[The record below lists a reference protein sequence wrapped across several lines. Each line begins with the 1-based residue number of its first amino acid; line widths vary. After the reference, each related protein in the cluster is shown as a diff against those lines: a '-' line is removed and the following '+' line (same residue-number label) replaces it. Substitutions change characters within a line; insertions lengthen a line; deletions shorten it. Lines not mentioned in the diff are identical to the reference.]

1 MVEEVFGAG
10 VLQEFTLEM
19 HGIPPIT
26 LKRFPIP
33 RAPGTQNKTN
43 PGYARWFRKKRAW
56 EKAKQA
62 AANEAQRQKRQ
73 IRLEQEVK
81 RELEAKGPVVVP
93 VEPQPS
99 DFKDKP
105 AISFEQSL
113 NWALDNLAF
122 KTIDPKSAPSSRAY
136 FLWQQGQTDPAFAR
150 GILSQLTAAEA
161 EAKKKKENV
170 DPEEV
175 EVQREWRK
183 TDREL
188 AEMIRKIARSSGYEP
203 PPNTDSAGQETQ
215 PQVGSDAR
223 RDDADGADDF
233 RRSVDGQENDTLD
246 LVGTPGA
253 TPSG

>member
-62 AANEAQRQKRQ
+62 AALEARSEKRR
-73 IRLEQEVK
+73 IRLEAEVQ
-81 RELEAKGPVVVP
+81 RELDAKGPAPVV

-99 DFKDKP
+99 DFKGKP
-105 AISFEQSL
+105 AISFEESL

-203 PPNTDSAGQETQ
+203 PPNTDRAGQETQ
-215 PQVGSDAR
+215 SQVGGAGG
-223 RDDADGADDF
+223 RDDADGDTDV
-233 RRSVDGQENDTLD
+233 RRSVDDQENVALD
-246 LVGTPGA
+246 LVGTSG
-253 TPSG
+253 TPSSG